1 MVEKKGAADVKIE
14 RGSDMDNQVFNDSSD
29 TMSMNSGTDASELEA
44 TTKIPVQGK
53 VEEKVT
59 DKEPIAGQEPKEEI
73 KDNPDNSD
81 NPAAKEEDI
90 DVDVNEAGD
99 LVDKTGKIVASKG
112 EFTVDEDGNVEL
124 LQKENEGI
132 KAVLEQVKNE
142 YGIELKDDQGNPLM
156 FENTVEG
163 TTQLIG
169 AAAEKLHEKH
179 LNDLFEEYPQFK
191 HYLNHHIAGGSD
203 EEFFAAPTNFK
214 KVSIPA
220 DTETNKE
227 ANRKLR
233 ENLIIQKEFIAR
245 GGANLQGEAAAKLQQ
260 EAADYAAYILD
271 KGQEGE
277 KAKDALAWLQSFEK
291 QEQDARNKANEATIA
306 ANKVEVAQYWENV
319 RNAVVTGELKDGKGN
334 PTIVIPKNERDAFY
348 KYLAAPVG
356 NTGKSQA
363 QIDRDKQSH
372 SMGLTL
378 EYLRYKDFDL
388 NKFIEAK
395 AQTKQAEK
403 LEVIA
408 NASAKAGKKTTGMRV
423 KTGSTNFNKLN
434 LGFLT
439 GTKS

>member
-14 RGSDMDNQVFNDSSD
+14 RGSDMDNLVFDDNSD
-29 TMSMNSGTDASELEA
+29 TGSMNSGTDASNLEA
-44 TTKIPVQGK
+44 TTQIPEQGVVKKEVAK
-53 VEEKVT
+53 V
-59 DKEPIAGQEPKEEI
+59 EPIAGQEPKEEK
-73 KDNPDNSD
+73 KDNLETQTTEEP
-81 NPAAKEEDI
+81 KEDDI
-90 DVDVNEAGD
+90 VEVNEAGD
-99 LVDKTGKIVASKG
+99 LVDSTGKVLAAKG
-112 EFTVDEDGNVEL
+112 EFTVNEDGTVEL
-124 LQKENEGI
+124 LQKESEGI
-132 KAVLEQVKNE
+132 KAVLEQVKND
-142 YGIELKDDQGNPLM
+142 YGIELKDEQGNPLK

-163 TTQLIG
+163 TAQLIG
-169 AAAEKLHEKH
+169 VAAEKLHEKH

-191 HYLNHHIAGGSD
+191 HYLNHVVAGGSD
-203 EEFFAAPTNFK
+203 EEFFSAPTNFR

-306 ANKVEVAQYWENV
+306 ANKVQVEQYWENV

-334 PTIVIPKNERDAFY
+334 ATIVIPKNERDAFY

-363 QIDRDKQSH
+363 QIDREKQSH

-378 EYLRYKDFDL
+378 EYLRYKEFDL

-408 NASAKAGKKTTGMRV
+408 NAGAKASKKTTGMRV
-423 KTGSTNFNKLN
+423 KTGTTNFSKLN

-439 GTKS
+439 SPKS

>member
-1 MVEKKGAADVKIE
+1 MVEKKGAADIKIE
-14 RGSDMDNQVFNDSSD
+14 RGSDMDNQVFADNSD

-59 DKEPIAGQEPKEEI
+59 DKETIAVQESKEEV
-73 KDNPDNSD
+73 KDNSET
-81 NPAAKEEDI
+81 PAAKEEDV

-99 LVDKTGKIVASKG
+99 LVDKTGKVLAAKG

-179 LNDLFEEYPQFK
+179 LNELFEELPQIK
-191 HYLNHHIAGGSD
+191 HYLNHLIAGGSD

-260 EAADYAAYILD
+260 EAAEYAAYILD

-277 KAKDALAWLQSFEK
+277 KAKDALAWLQAFEK
-291 QEQDARNKANEATIA
+291 QEQDAKNKANEATIA
-306 ANKVEVAQYWENV
+306 ANKVQVEQYWEGV

-348 KYLAAPVG
+348 KYLAVPVG

-363 QIDRDKQSH
+363 QIDREKQSH

-423 KTGSTNFNKLN
+423 KTGTTNFNKLN

-439 GTKS
+439 SPKS